1 MDFEQM
7 LPYLEFLNTWL
18 DRDRF
23 PTHETNESKVRADL
37 QCLHDE
43 TQQYINTQLIPALVE
58 ILGQKASK
66 EALNNLVAGQVPDN
80 SVTAQHLAPAV
91 REQLNAAAVETAV
104 AQRMAERYTK
114 TETLSDAAK
123 TAFGLSASATPA
135 SVFDLLGR
143 YAQHCWLKEKPPVL
157 VPKEAPEAVRLDL
170 SHWPESDRYD
180 HGAEFGRGTTIAVGA
195 DGRIH
200 ITDQRNTSSS
210 YSLNE
215 GTFAGEYITG
225 KPSNITDGLPE
236 GRVYHVDG
244 AGLHKRSYSGSSKYY
259 YETYVN
265 AYLVTVQPQADGT
278 PEFVFSDNRNAYP
291 DCGEQDGFQYT
302 YLGAPLTK
310 TTSGL
315 RWKIGSYTGTGVFG
329 EAHPNTLEFDFVP
342 QLVLFV
348 THGTHEV
355 HAYLSGYAPDCMFVR
370 DGCKLTWHTNKADT
384 QLNAANIVY
393 GYIAFG

>member
-1 MDFEQM
+1 MDFEQVI
-7 LPYLEFLNTWL
+7 PYLSFLTTWM
-18 DRDRF
+18 DKERF
-23 PTHETNESKVRADL
+23 PTHETSETKVREDL
-37 QCLHDE
+37 QQLHNE
-43 TQQYINTQLIPALVE
+43 TQQYINTQLIPALVS
-58 ILGQKASK
+58 ILDQTASK
-66 EALNNLVAGQVPDN
+66 EALNDLVAGQVPVD
-80 SVTAQHLAPAV
+80 SVKAEHLAPEV

-123 TAFGLSASATPA
+123 TAFGLPDSATPA

-170 SHWPESDRYD
+170 SHRPESDRYAS
-180 HGAEFGRGTTIAVGA
+180 GAVFGRGTSIAVDA
-195 DGRIH
+195 NGRIY
-200 ITDQRNTSSS
+200 ITDQRDSASS
-210 YSLNE
+210 YDLDA

-225 KPSNITDGLPE
+225 KPSNITGGLPE
-236 GRVYHVDG
+236 GHVYHVDG
-244 AGLHKRSYSGSSKYY
+244 VGLHKRSYFGSSKYY

-302 YLGAPLTK
+302 YLGAPLAK

-315 RWKIGSYTGTGVFG
+315 RWKLGSYTGTGVFG
-329 EAHPNTLEFDFVP
+329 EAQPNALEFDFVP

-348 THGTHEV
+348 TDATHEV
-355 HAYLSGYAPDCMFVR
+355 HAYLSGYAPDSMFVR
-370 DGCKLTWHTNKADT
+370 DGCKLTWHAASADK
-384 QLNAANIVY
+384 QLNAANVVY